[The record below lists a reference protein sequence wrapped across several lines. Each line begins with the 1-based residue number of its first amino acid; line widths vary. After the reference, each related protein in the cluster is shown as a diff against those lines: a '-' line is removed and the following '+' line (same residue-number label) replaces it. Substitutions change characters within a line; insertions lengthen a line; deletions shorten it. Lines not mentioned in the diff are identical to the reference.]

1 MSLDNIYNSIAGT
14 ESKTTLPEFHFVYR
28 KDLRL
33 VPIDLQIKILKEFAN
48 LIAFETNLK
57 EFEFDRNTNQKEL
70 EKLTDYIQGD
80 SILVY
85 ATDTANGDLIGTA
98 ILRAMVI
105 GNVRTGVLGFLTI
118 AEAYRHQG
126 LGTLLM
132 AKIEKVAK
140 GLGCKSMYLTVL
152 SNNKA
157 AVEFYKENDYKSIA
171 MQMAKNI

>member
-1 MSLDNIYNSIAGT
+1 MSLDNVFNAIAGV
-14 ESKTTLPEFHFVYR
+14 ESKGTLPDYHFVYR

-33 VPIDLQIKILKEFAN
+33 VPLDLQIKILKEFAT

-57 EFEFDRNTNQKEL
+57 QFDFDRNSNQQEL
-70 EKLTDYIQGD
+70 EKLTDYVQGD

-85 ATDTANGDLIGTA
+85 VTDTANGDLIGTA

-105 GNVRTGVLGFLTI
+105 GNVRVGVLGFLTI
-118 AEAYRHQG
+118 TEAYRHQG

-140 GLGCKSMYLTVL
+140 GLGCKSMYFTVL
-152 SNNKA
+152 SNNHA
-157 AVEFYKENDYKSIA
+157 AVEFYKENDYLPVA